1 MDWWI
6 QLQFMGKRNGR
17 NNQENWLLERFI
29 DGQQND
35 AYYLLNLARTI
46 QPELKPVFSFQELII
61 SFQYNLVGL
70 IDKGRQ
76 V

>member
-1 MDWWI
+1 
-6 QLQFMGKRNGR
+6 MGKRNGR
-17 NNQENWLLERFI
+17 NNQENWLLERCI

-35 AYYLLNLARTI
+35 AYYLLNLTRTI